1 MVAQRKIGCFAS
13 AHIALIAGVT
23 IRAIDLDCGIKIVK
37 TVVSLK
43 LICDEDQMLQVSEVG
58 LIVAILAS

>member
-1 MVAQRKIGCFAS
+1 MVAQREIGCFAS
-13 AHIALIAGVT
+13 AHIELIAGAT
-23 IRAIDLDCGIKIVK
+23 IRVNALYCGIKIVK

-43 LICDEDQMLQVSEVG
+43 LICDEDQMLQASEVD